1 MIILIMLT
9 LDDITLAQEHGGW
22 WWCWCRECCMYP
34 VAVRM
39 LGIIISN
46 SPGNATQ

>member
-9 LDDITLAQEHGGW
+9 LDDITLAQEHR
-22 WWCWCRECCMYP
+22 WWCCRECCMYP